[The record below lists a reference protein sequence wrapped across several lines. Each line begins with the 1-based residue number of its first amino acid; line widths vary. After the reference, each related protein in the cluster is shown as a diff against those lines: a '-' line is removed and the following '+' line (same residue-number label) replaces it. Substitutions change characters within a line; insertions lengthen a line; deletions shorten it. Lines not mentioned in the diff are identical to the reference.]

1 LDAVAENNNTVNEK
15 TERLIADTIFFIDM
29 THLFF
34 PSSRGLFEQFPK
46 YHYTSLFE
54 QQARPNVN
62 VSVALPTC
70 GHTAFSFFGSAR

>member
-1 LDAVAENNNTVNEK
+1 
-15 TERLIADTIFFIDM
+15 M

-54 QQARPNVN
+54 QQARPNVQGTE
-62 VSVALPTC
+62 L
-70 GHTAFSFFGSAR
+70 GLTAVFGLLQS